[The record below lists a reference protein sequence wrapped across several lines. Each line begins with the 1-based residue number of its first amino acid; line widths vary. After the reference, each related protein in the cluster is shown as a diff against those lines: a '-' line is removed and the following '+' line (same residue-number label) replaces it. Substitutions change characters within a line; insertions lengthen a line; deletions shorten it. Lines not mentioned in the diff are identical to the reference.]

1 MIHLIW
7 YAREACNELAGS
19 HSKIWSALYHISSK
33 KLKNN
38 NNNLICMKFY
48 PTQFNPLSCER
59 GTLFSRLF
67 FIDKSYTYP
76 LDPFPSNWAF
86 RSTCSL
92 LSCLVHKLSTYISIF
107 KHFIIQPHNGKPLAE
122 SSIILEYIDQTWN
135 HAPRFPPEDSY
146 KRAQIQ
152 FWAGFIQQQVK
163 PLVI

>member
-1 MIHLIW
+1 MGDPNHIPRKQAWVVQTIVNHIKQQKK
-7 YAREACNELAGS
+7 
-19 HSKIWSALYHISSK
+19 KI
-33 KLKNN
+33 KLVLMQ
-38 NNNLICMKFY
+38 NLK
-48 PTQFNPLSCER
+48 
-59 GTLFSRLF
+59 
-67 FIDKSYTYP
+67 TYP
-76 LDPFPSNWAF
+76 LDPFPSNRAF